1 MRRRSFLQLVGAG
14 AAAAATRSLWA
25 DGLWAGARTR
35 VDDFFIFVHAAG
47 GWDVTLWADPRNE
60 TRGLVNPAS
69 ATNTDIGQLLH
80 WKPAAGG
87 SFQILEPADTSLRFG
102 PGIGELYDFRQR
114 LTVFNGIAMNTVSHE
129 DGVVYSMTGRH
140 KQGGTVPASS
150 IDVMVTNELG
160 ASQLMP
166 DVSIKFSSHYV
177 GNLQPYATPLR
188 VTSVEEI
195 TRSFAR
201 SNRYL
206 DDRDRSRITALLSDE
221 ASVLAKESTHPAP
234 YEQLGHEYAAMPKLT
249 GGELGAV
256 FDSRALQVRYPQFNY
271 KSVVQGNVAV
281 GAAFAIEAIK
291 RNLVRC
297 VAFNLGGLDT
307 HTVNYRQ
314 HAHTLQEL
322 FGTIAIMLRL
332 LDDLPHPTLANTRA
346 SERTHVLV
354 LSDFCRTPQIN
365 MNGGRD
371 HYPNN
376 SALVISPRF
385 KGGLGYGATDH
396 DQLLPVDAGTFA
408 DGKRPITPS
417 DVLAT
422 FLGAQGI
429 DPRRYM
435 RDGEVIKAVLV

>member
-1 MRRRSFLQLVGAG
+1 MQRRSFLRLLGTG
-14 AAAAATRSLWA
+14 AATLATRP
-25 DGLWAGARTR
+25 LWAGTSTR

-60 TRGLVNPAS
+60 ARGLVNPAS
-69 ATNTDIGQLLH
+69 TANTDVGQLLH

-87 SFQILEPADTSLRFG
+87 SFEILAPGDTPLRFG
-102 PGIGELYDFRQR
+102 PGIGSLYDFRRR

-140 KQGGTVPASS
+140 KTGGTVPASS
-150 IDVMVTNELG
+150 IDVMVANELG

-166 DVSIKFSSHYV
+166 DVSIRFSSHYV
-177 GNLQPYATPLR
+177 GNLEPYATPLR
-188 VTSVEEI
+188 VSSVEEI
-195 TRSFAR
+195 ERSFER
-201 SNRYL
+201 SNRYI
-206 DDRDRSRITALLSDE
+206 DDSDRGLITALLTEE
-221 ASVLAKESTHPAP
+221 ASQLAQQSTHPAP
-234 YEQLGHEYAAMPKLT
+234 YEQLDSEYAALPKLT
-249 GGELGAV
+249 GGVLGST
-256 FDSRALQVRYPQFNY
+256 FDARALQSRYPQFNY

-281 GAAFAIEAIK
+281 GAAFALEAIK

-297 VAFNLGGLDT
+297 VAFSLGGLDT

-322 FGTIAIMLRL
+322 FGTLAIMLRL
-332 LDDLPHPTLANTRA
+332 LDDMPHPTLAGTRA
-346 SERTHVLV
+346 SERTHILV

-365 MNGGRD
+365 MNHGRD

-376 SALVISPRF
+376 SALVISPNF
-385 KGGLGYGATDH
+385 KGGTSFGATDPE
-396 DQLLPVDAGTFA
+396 QLLPLDAGRFA
-408 DGKRPITPS
+408 DGKRPVTPS

-422 FLGAQGI
+422 FLGAQGV

-435 RDGEVIKAVLV
+435 RDGEVIKAVLA